1 MNYGS
6 SEVLVELEA
15 VLKANT
21 RITSVRA
28 GIPAVPLVQDTEA
41 ASAHISF
48 TNTVPEMSR
57 PLLGIDGYDFHGFF
71 LITCNVDCT
80 TSKYLVYEV
89 VDSIQR
95 SILEDSAL
103 WNTLV
108 DRNLISVEYDNAEFY
123 PKRSATV
130 ILEVLY
136 RLTCS

>member
-15 VLKANT
+15 VLKANA
-21 RITSVRA
+21 RITLVRA
-28 GIPAVPLVQDTEA
+28 GIPIVPLVQDTEA

-48 TNTVPEMSR
+48 TNTVPEMIR

-80 TSKYLVYEV
+80 TSKYLIYEV
-89 VDSIQR
+89 VDSMQR

-130 ILEVLY
+130 IL
-136 RLTCS
+136 